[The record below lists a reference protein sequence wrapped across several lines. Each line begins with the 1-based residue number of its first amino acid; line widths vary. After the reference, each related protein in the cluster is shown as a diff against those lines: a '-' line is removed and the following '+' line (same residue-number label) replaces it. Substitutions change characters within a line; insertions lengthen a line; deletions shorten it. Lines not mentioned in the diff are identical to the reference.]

1 MCNQNF
7 IICVC
12 KKLADK
18 PQRLTLKKWNEM
30 IDSPRVKNLV
40 TAYRNGNGDAKK
52 DLPAIMWHASFNGKR
67 RAIENA
73 IPSGLYMLDIDHLE
87 VDPRA
92 LVEEKVRP
100 HIDDCGIMVIHV
112 TPSGKG
118 LRIVARMLKSNGFA
132 TIAEHQKWLAD
143 KLGLDDY
150 DAVTKDLARMSF
162 VVTRDD
168 VIYFDE
174 KLFTTSPE
182 FVVDNPR
189 LVTDSNEQTTSAT
202 STTTHT
208 VKKQTTKDQSAQ
220 NEMNSNSPTPSS
232 TCQTDYRGVPLTE
245 IAQRLIKQLFGDGI
259 CEGNRNSRLFRVACL
274 MRYITD
280 FNVEAL
286 TQALP
291 NYGLS
296 QAEMISICQSAMT
309 QKRTQWLP
317 RQLKIALEAFGLNED
332 EDEYDDIDDEDI
344 TDEMSAEDE
353 YFEQLCSPQ
362 HYASHLPEMP
372 PLFDLF
378 VNKISN
384 RFKAAQALAMLPIV
398 GALAT
403 RIRAR
408 YGETVYDNA
417 PSFTTIIYAPQAS
430 GKGLIGV
437 TFERLTR
444 EWEKPDHIA
453 DEAIRTY
460 RLEREKDP
468 TTKRP
473 NACVRRVPPTSLAN
487 LMLYNEL
494 AKGLHLLSYTPELD
508 TFTATKKRGTWAD
521 SSSYDRMAFDND
533 YFEQSFANT
542 TEHASRV
549 RIFHNKLM
557 CGTPKAVD
565 RYITNYEDGNASRT
579 IFVPIHVEIGERRP
593 TYAPFTPE
601 EDKLI
606 DRFINRLTCDATRY
620 NLDFLVTEIEA
631 YRDSMRLEAGRR
643 QDSALN
649 QFYDRPSI
657 IGFRAGLVAAACFKA
672 DGQQL
677 EDEHVRQVIVNFAL
691 WVTHFSL
698 AALMERYA
706 PQVDNDE
713 LEKPVQQRRKV
724 GKFDLL
730 FFALP
735 KEFTREEVDKKRQEL
750 KLNTPTNHIIHIWKA
765 KRQIK
770 KVGKKKDVFRKV

>member
-1 MCNQNF
+1 MVQNNF

-12 KKLADK
+12 EKLADK

-40 TAYRNGNGDAKK
+40 TAYRNGNVDAKK
-52 DLPAIMWHASFNGKR
+52 DLPAVMWHASFNGKR

-73 IPSGLYMLDIDHLE
+73 IPSGLYMLYIDHLE

-143 KLGLDDY
+143 KLELKDY

-189 LVTDSNEQTTSAT
+189 LVTDSNEQNISVT
-202 STTTHT
+202 STTTNM
-208 VKKQTTKDQSAQ
+208 VKEQTTKDQSAQ
-220 NEMNSNSPTPSS
+220 NEMNANSPTPSS
-232 TCQTDYRGVPLTE
+232 TCQTDYRGVPLME

-280 FNVEAL
+280 FNVEVL
-286 TQALP
+286 TRALP

-296 QAEMISICQSAMT
+296 QAEMISLCQSAMT

-317 RQLKIALEAFGLNED
+317 QQLKRTLETFGLNED
-332 EDEYDDIDDEDI
+332 EYGDIDDDVDEDV
-344 TDEMSAEDE
+344 TDERSAEDE

-362 HYASHLPEMP
+362 HYATHLPEMP

-378 VNKISN
+378 VNKISDK
-384 RFKAAQALAMLPIV
+384 FKAAQALGMLPVV

-403 RIRAR
+403 RIRAKFND
-408 YGETVYDNA
+408 YDNA
-417 PSFTTIIYAPQAS
+417 PSFTTIVYAPQSS
-430 GKGLIGV
+430 GKGLLGI
-437 TFERLTR
+437 TFERLTH
-444 EWEKPDHIA
+444 EMKKASNVAE
-453 DEAIRTY
+453 EVIRAY
-460 RLEREKDP
+460 KREREKDP

-473 NACVRRVPPTSLAN
+473 NAYVRIVPPSSLAY
-487 LMLYNEL
+487 LMECNEY
-494 AKGLHLLSYTPELD
+494 AKGLHLLSYTPEID
-508 TFTATKKRGTWAD
+508 IFTSTHKRGSWAD
-521 SSSYDRMAFDND
+521 LSSYNRIAFDNT
-533 YFEQSFANT
+533 YFDLSFAQT
-542 TEHASRV
+542 VEHASRV
-549 RIFHNKLM
+549 KIFHNKLM

-565 RYITNYEDGNASRT
+565 RYITDYEDGNASRI

-593 TYAPFTPE
+593 RLMPFTPE
-601 EDKLI
+601 EEKRIDK
-606 DRFINRLTCDATRY
+606 FVSRLSCDATSY
-620 NLDFLVTEIEA
+620 NLDYLVTALNA
-631 YRDSMRLEAGRR
+631 YRESMRLEAIRR
-643 QDSALN
+643 QDSALDLL
-649 QFYDRPSI
+649 YDRPSV

-691 WVTHFSL
+691 WVTHFSF

-706 PQVDNDE
+706 PQIDKDE
-713 LEKPVQQRRKV
+713 LEKPVQQRRKA
-724 GKFDLL
+724 GKFDQL

-735 KEFTREEVDKKRQEL
+735 QEFTREEVDKKRQEM
-750 KLNTPTNHIIHIWKA
+750 KVNTPTNHIIHIWKA
-765 KRQIK
+765 KHLIK
-770 KVGKKKDVFRKV
+770 RVGKKKDVFRKV